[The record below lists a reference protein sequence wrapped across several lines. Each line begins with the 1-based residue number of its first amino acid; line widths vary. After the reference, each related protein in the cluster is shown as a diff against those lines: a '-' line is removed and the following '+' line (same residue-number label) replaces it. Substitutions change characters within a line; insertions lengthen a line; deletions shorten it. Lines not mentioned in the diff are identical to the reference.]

1 MADFTIVT
9 DSSCDLPDALAK
21 EMGLTVLP
29 LSVNI
34 AGKEYRNLLDGSDIS
49 FAEFFRLLR
58 ASTPCT
64 TSAVNVE
71 AFRAA
76 MEPILQAGRDI
87 LCIAFSSALSNTCNA
102 AQMAAEDLA
111 KSYPDR
117 KIYVVDSLCASLGEG
132 LLIYLA
138 HKEREKGKSIDE
150 VRLWLEQNKLQLCHW
165 FTVDDLQHLRRGGRI
180 SSATAFFGAMLHI
193 KPVLHVD
200 NAGRL
205 INVGKARGRR
215 ASLDAL
221 IGHMAKTAVAPET
234 QTVFISHCDAQ
245 ADAEYIARQIKQ
257 QLKVPKVIIHYV
269 GPVISAHSG
278 PGTVALF
285 FLGTER

>member
-1 MADFTIVT
+1 MH
-9 DSSCDLPDALAK
+9 
-21 EMGLTVLP
+21 
-29 LSVNI
+29 
-34 AGKEYRNLLDGSDIS
+34 
-49 FAEFFRLLR
+49 RLLLC
-58 ASTPCT
+58 AQQH
-64 TSAVNVE
+64 
-71 AFRAA
+71 
-76 MEPILQAGRDI
+76 LQRGPNGRRG
-87 LCIAFSSALSNTCNA
+87 SGEKLS
-102 AQMAAEDLA
+102 
-111 KSYPDR
+111 DR
-117 KIYVVDSLCASLGEG
+117 KIYVVDSLCASLGRG

-221 IGHMAKTAVAPET
+221 VGHMAKTAVAPET